1 MKLITATSDATQQAL
16 QTYVNQWCTAN
27 HTPTQPVILHET
39 PVLDSTRDAID
50 WLADHDDPTGFHAV
64 RYRDEHSAP
73 LGPSDRELAVNRELE
88 ELRGRLEQRNEP
100 YWAHHADD
108 ATDGM
113 VTCPHCHSTL
123 NTAYCGT
130 RKKLAQPVPRLP
142 HRPTPTTSAR
152 PIQPMEPRIPTIAR
166 RTRPTPLRTPPPG
179 QLARPTRRN
188 RTRGGE
194 HHASLTTAAS
204 PDATHTLADCLR
216 QTGVRETTEK

>member
-130 RKKLAQPVPRLP
+130 RKSWRNQCPVCHTDLRPQPVLDQYNQWNQEYLRL
-142 HRPTPTTSAR
+142 RDER
-152 PIQPMEPRIPTIAR
+152 DQLRYER
-166 RTRPTPLRTPPPG
+166 RHPVSWLV
-179 QLARPTRRN
+179 L
-188 RTRGGE
+188 
-194 HHASLTTAAS
+194 L
-204 PDATHTLADCLR
+204 DATGHGAANITPA
-216 QTGVRETTEK
+216 